1 MSGGRRDR
9 PRPGAQAP
17 ERWSLDVGSA
27 TMATLDIPPHA
38 TRERL
43 FDIHCA
49 MTVRLR
55 EPLDGAWHRMTVL
68 ANGNQEWDRRV
79 PTHAA
84 SSTDGLEMHFR
95 RRVPVGEG
103 LKIFVKTD
111 VRWAQ
116 RASLTIEAEEG

>member
-1 MSGGRRDR
+1 MNVARRAR
-9 PRPGAQAP
+9 PRPGAQEP
-17 ERWSLDVGSA
+17 ERWSLDAGGA
-27 TMATLDIPPHA
+27 AMATLDIPPHA
-38 TRERL
+38 TRDRL

-55 EPLDGAWHRMTVL
+55 EPLEGAWHRMTVL

-79 PTHAA
+79 ATHAD
-84 SSTDGLEMHFR
+84 SPTDGLEMHFR

-103 LKIFVKTD
+103 LKIVVKTD

-116 RASLTIEAEEG
+116 RQSLVIEAEEG